1 MLDDDERVYD
11 ARDAVKPTAVT
22 AVRVL
27 PGAACESSGPCFLR
41 RTRPPQLQVEDT
53 AKVARNAELAELVE
67 AMKEA
72 RTLPVEHK
80 TRSEA
85 ATTGAVAP
93 GGGGQAAGRVEG
105 EGADDVL
112 EAGDLEDDFI
122 MSVLDAES
130 LPPRALDTVLEALT
144 EDDEDGSDCTDRVRC
159 LWHLCVCWTAFGVH

>member
-1 MLDDDERVYD
+1 M
-11 ARDAVKPTAVT
+11 
-22 AVRVL
+22 
-27 PGAACESSGPCFLR
+27 
-41 RTRPPQLQVEDT
+41 EDT

-80 TRSEA
+80 ARSEA

-122 MSVLDAES
+122 LSVLDAES